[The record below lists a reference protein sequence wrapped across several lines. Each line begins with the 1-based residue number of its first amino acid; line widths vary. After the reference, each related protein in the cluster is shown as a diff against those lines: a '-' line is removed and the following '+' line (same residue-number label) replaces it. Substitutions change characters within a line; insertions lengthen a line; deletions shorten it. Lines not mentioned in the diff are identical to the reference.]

1 MIASATQLVISTST
15 AAGISMKSAPKET
28 VSVWMQQTL
37 CEDITRN
44 SVTTCSALKYCN
56 LIGYCCELISCSF
69 LNRGTRTEFLFQ
81 CKLTSGLERLGPHS
95 SILTAL

>member
-28 VSVWMQQTL
+28 VRVWTL

-44 SVTTCSALKYCN
+44 SVHAAL
-56 LIGYCCELISCSF
+56 
-69 LNRGTRTEFLFQ
+69 
-81 CKLTSGLERLGPHS
+81 
-95 SILTAL
+95 